1 MKQVEAVATELP
13 MKEDTVKE
21 EPKPVGTTVTE
32 PKVAEANISETDI
45 HQNPYLYL
53 DENGEIHEVDQE
65 EDDRILEHICRT
77 FHNEFLVRY

>member
-1 MKQVEAVATELP
+1 
-13 MKEDTVKE
+13 MKEKTVKE
-21 EPKPVGTTVTE
+21 EPKSVGTTATE
-32 PKVAEANISETDI
+32 MQTTEANITETEI
-45 HQNPYLYL
+45 RQNPYLYI